1 MRGVQ
6 FGSGVK
12 PTLLAAAVIAAGAM
26 SAGETSAKASGETI
40 GIELN
45 KLSDEGASCQ
55 AYFVFDN
62 QGGADYG
69 KLKLDLVVFNADDVI
84 ERRFAMEVAPL
95 DAKKRTVKLFEMKKM
110 SCDKIGSF
118 LINGVLECKQGTKTR
133 SDCVQR
139 LVPSSRVD
147 VKLTK

>member
-1 MRGVQ
+1 MRGLDFCIGARRIAFV
-6 FGSGVK
+6 
-12 PTLLAAAVIAAGAM
+12 TATMAAGAM
-26 SAGETSAKASGETI
+26 FAGETSAKTSKETI

-45 KLSDEGASCQ
+45 KLSDEGAGCQ

-69 KLKLDLVVFNADDVI
+69 KLKLDLVVFNSDEVI

-95 DAKKRTVKLFEMKKM
+95 DAKKRTVKLFELKKI
-110 SCDKIGSF
+110 SCDTIGSF
-118 LINGVLECKQGTKTR
+118 LINGVLECKEGTKTR
-133 SDCVQR
+133 KDCVER

-147 VKLTK
+147 VKITK